1 MLHNSNNVDNN
12 KNANQNSIDPLAFNA
27 TPNNFDWSAQVNLS
41 PYLNRPPNTHVKT
54 LAGSSSPALT
64 RQSLGFLSNNTTG
77 TQKQTM
83 YCSAT

>member
-12 KNANQNSIDPLAFNA
+12 KNANQNSIDPLAFNS
-27 TPNNFDWSAQVNLS
+27 TPNNFDWSAQLVTL
-41 PYLNRPPNTHVKT
+41 PKQTPPNTHVKT
-54 LAGSSSPALT
+54 LAGSSSPVLT